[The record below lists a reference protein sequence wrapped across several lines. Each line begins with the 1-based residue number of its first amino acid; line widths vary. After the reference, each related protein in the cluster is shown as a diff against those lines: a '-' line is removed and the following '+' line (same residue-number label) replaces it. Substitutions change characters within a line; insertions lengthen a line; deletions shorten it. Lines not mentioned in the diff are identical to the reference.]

1 MTNSRD
7 RDANSPH
14 SYPSQGQGYDP
25 GPQYQQG
32 YRDGWVDRQMEE
44 ERRYLEQGDTN
55 NTTRGLLIGILAAC
69 LAGLGLIAW
78 YLLTQRNQ
86 LETQPVI
93 VPEPTVPAP
102 APPPATAPP
111 NPGTPPPSPPAVEP
125 PTPVPPAPT
134 PVPAPSLPLP
144 RPTSTP
150 PAPEPP
156 APSSPA
162 PTPVPPAVESP
173 TPASPPLSPAPATP
187 PALDTSPT
195 PALEYQNS

>member
-102 APPPATAPP
+102 APPPATAPQ
-111 NPGTPPPSPPAVEP
+111 NPGTPPP
-125 PTPVPPAPT
+125 APG
-134 PVPAPSLPLP
+134 PSSPLP
-144 RPTSTP
+144 RPT
-150 PAPEPP
+150 PEPP
-156 APSSPA
+156 AAAPAPTAPA
-162 PTPVPPAVESP
+162 PTPEPPAVESP